1 MEKILFATSF
11 GHEAIIKT
19 ILENK
24 PFTEL
29 VLFEDDKENDKQK
42 SSLQYIENIT
52 KLEKIKTTRLKIPL
66 YNVKEIIKT
75 ISKELKKHKDK
86 EFYFDISHGP
96 RSQALTIILYLMLK
110 YPKNVK
116 KITYFNPSDNE
127 LVEYPLFRVAELSDK
142 ELGALE
148 YIKENKMF
156 LQKDLASRL
165 DISAPHMSR
174 VLEKLQE
181 ENFIFKDEGS
191 WFLTEKAEIYLLSK
205 KWKKE

>member
-24 PFTEL
+24 PFKEL

-66 YNVKEIIKT
+66 YDVKEIIKT

-156 LQKDLASRL
+156 LQKDLAAKL

-181 ENFIFKDEGS
+181 ENFVFKDEGS

-205 KWKKE
+205 K

>member
-24 PFTEL
+24 PFKEL

-66 YNVKEIIKT
+66 YDVKEIIKT

-156 LQKDLASRL
+156 LQKDLAAKL

-205 KWKKE
+205 K

>member
-24 PFTEL
+24 PFKEL
-29 VLFEDDKENDKQK
+29 VLFEDNKENDKQK

-52 KLEKIKTTRLKIPL
+52 KLEKIKTTRIKIPL
-66 YNVKEIIKT
+66 YDVKEIIKT
-75 ISKELKKHKDK
+75 IDKEFKKHQNK

-127 LVEYPLFRVAELSDK
+127 LVEYPLFRIEELSDK
-142 ELGALE
+142 ELGSIQ
-148 YIKENKMF
+148 YIKENRMF
-156 LQKDLASRL
+156 LQKDLANKL

-174 VLEKLQE
+174 ILEKLQE
-181 ENFIFKDEGS
+181 ENYVIKKDEG

-205 KWKKE
+205 K